1 MRAAGPGWHERAGA
15 VSRAYGTT
23 EATVERTARRRQQR
37 QRADRNHHIDAT
49 PAETLRV
56 DTVGRV
62 VAAAEDLRAAFAAA
76 AAPGDEQNSS
86 AQNQRENSPQRRVTH
101 GHPSTTVRS
110 ATNK

>member
-1 MRAAGPGWHERAGA
+1 MRAARPGRQERAGA
-15 VSRAYGTT
+15 VSRAYGST
-23 EATVERTARRRQQR
+23 EAAVERTARRRQQR
-37 QRADRNHHIDAT
+37 QRGDRNHHVDAT
-49 PAETLRV
+49 PAERLRV
-56 DTVGRV
+56 GAVGRV
-62 VAAAEDLRAAFAAA
+62 VAAAEDLRAAFAA